1 MKWGLFMEHHAL
13 LLKVDPDLS
22 FSINTQIKEQL
33 KWLIGTGHIQPGDM
47 LPSASQLADLLG
59 LNRNTINWVYKQ
71 LRDEGLVTMQKG
83 RGTQVTNGV
92 ETEQLRRER
101 LPMERVLTK
110 IIEDVSA
117 EGIDLNAFF
126 IASLAYILLRNKQ
139 PSEHM
144 RILFVE
150 CKGHDHLFYRRE
162 IERVTGG
169 DVKTVFLEDL
179 LPEGNEMTETFL
191 HSNVLVTTLNHA
203 EEVRKLCS
211 RYDKKVFVIG
221 ATVDT
226 ALLLEIARLKPDT
239 IVSFV
244 CLGKTGGEWM
254 ANRVRD
260 AGITQIRPDV
270 LGLDERERLSNA
282 LVRSDKIYASAA
294 VFPELKALVPDKA
307 VLYPMML
314 EKSSENLLQEITMSS
329 S

>member
-1 MKWGLFMEHHAL
+1 MEHNDL

-59 LNRNTINWVYKQ
+59 LNRNTINWVYNQ

-92 ETEQLRRER
+92 EIEQLRRER

-110 IIEDVSA
+110 LIEEATA
-117 EGIDLNAFF
+117 EGIHLNAFF
-126 IASLAYILLRNKQ
+126 IASLAYILLRYKQ
-139 PSEHM
+139 PSEHK
-144 RILFVE
+144 RILFIE
-150 CKGHDHLFYRRE
+150 CKGHDHLFYRGE

-179 LPEGNEMTETFL
+179 LPEGNEMSEAIH

-211 RYDKKVFVIG
+211 RYDKKVLVIG

-226 ALLLEIARLKPDT
+226 AFLLEIARLKPDT

-244 CLGKTGGEWM
+244 CLGKPGGEWM

-282 LVRSDKIYASAA
+282 LEGSDKIYASSA
-294 VFPELKALVPDKA
+294 VFPKLKALVSDKV

-314 EKSSENLLQEITMSS
+314 EKSSENLLQEITTQM
-329 S
+329 

>member
-1 MKWGLFMEHHAL
+1 MKRGSFMEQNNL
-13 LLKVDPDLS
+13 FLKFDPDLS

-33 KWLIGTGHIQPGDM
+33 KWLIGTGHIQLGDT

-59 LNRNTINWVYKQ
+59 LNRNTINWVYNQ
-71 LRDEGLVTMQKG
+71 LRDEGLVTMQKR
-83 RGTQVTNGV
+83 RGTQVTNSV

-101 LPMERVLTK
+101 MQMERVLTK
-110 IIEDVSA
+110 TIEEASA

-126 IASLAYILLRNKQ
+126 IASIAYILLRNKQ
-139 PSEHM
+139 SSEHI

-150 CKGHDHLFYRRE
+150 CKGHDHLFYRGE
-162 IERVTGG
+162 IERVTCGY
-169 DVKTVFLEDL
+169 VKTVFLEDL
-179 LPEGNEMTETFL
+179 LPEGNEMTEVIH

-211 RYDKKVFVIG
+211 RYDKKVLVIG

-226 ALLLEIARLKPDT
+226 VFLLEIARLKPET

-260 AGITQIRPDV
+260 AGITQIRSDV
-270 LGLDERERLSNA
+270 IGIDERERLSSA
-282 LVRSDKIYASAA
+282 LERSDKIYASAA

-314 EKSSENLLQEITMSS
+314 EKSSENLLQEIPKFSS
-329 S
+329 